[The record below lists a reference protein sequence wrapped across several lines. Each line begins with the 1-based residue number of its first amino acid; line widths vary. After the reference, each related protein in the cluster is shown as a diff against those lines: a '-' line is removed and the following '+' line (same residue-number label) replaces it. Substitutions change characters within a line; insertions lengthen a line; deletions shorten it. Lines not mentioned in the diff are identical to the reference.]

1 MKYYYAFFRDNNT
14 SVDPDGRLYK
24 VVIKTK
30 KGNGMEELLLSGSP
44 FIVNYENG
52 ELYKG
57 YKCSTATIGLL
68 NTDYNPD
75 FICDSIMDN
84 EVYLLRLKK
93 GEGYFDDLKLESSDS
108 MYFEVEWCGY
118 TMPNTYSQ
126 DYNSYLDEFELN
138 CQDRLSV
145 LKYYRWNDLIDLT
158 KFKTYQ
164 TVFQFLNGIGLHLNI
179 KYLFITKSLVIPNGG
194 SGVVTTEDDNTYN
207 WSENAMILKS
217 SYQED
222 GEFKYCSDV
231 LNDIMN
237 YFSLTTIQIADALY
251 IVNYNAI
258 ANGFVDYTE
267 VNYATGHMGI
277 KRIESVYDIDKD
289 DSAAND
295 ANMSILESYD
305 DFAITSDLDIINRD
319 NPTPE
324 WYNKIVSEFKDEEYS
339 SCESKAL
346 DPYGHVKFM
355 KSTDWDD
362 YQVYQQYGQREV
374 YGYTS
379 LQFYNFNIE
388 KKSYYTPGFHFYA
401 YHMDER
407 ISPTEWIR
415 GSVSDIKPEE
425 LTLIDGSINPIHAVR
440 YYVMSTPISYAI
452 LSNDDWSKQLDKEHK
467 DGILLEHPLSNVTGS
482 WDDETWL
489 HQYDARVIDFP
500 MLDIVYKDTSINKEH
515 PLCFQM
521 DIEYF
526 ADFIPS
532 AFGNEDK
539 VVHPQEWFYME
550 VKLNTGNKTL
560 WYNNGNSNE
569 SDPWETNRKL
579 IKVRLD
585 GIKWDEVANGKV
597 LHIAGNTQNRYN
609 VRSYDHGLV
618 LASGSNDYTGELT
631 ITIYRPMGPDYAM
644 NHACASTFLSNINL
658 IELDSRDY
666 RSIDSDDIMYEY
678 KDTSRYINERLS
690 ENLKYSSYTGKANV
704 INQVFTID
712 NGVLKRLDYILDI
725 TSGDVYRAEEQRL
738 RDYYHQLDR
747 PTYQLELST
756 HADVNMLS
764 NVKYHRFSGSSFI
777 VNNLECD
784 YAYNKRTITIIDKK

>member
-14 SVDPDGRLYK
+14 DVDPDGRLYK

-30 KGNGMEELLLSGSP
+30 KGNGMEGLLLSGSP

-108 MYFEVEWCGY
+108 IYFEVEWCGY
-118 TMPNTYSQ
+118 TMPNSYSQ
-126 DYNSYLDEFELN
+126 DYHSYLDEFDLN

-145 LKYYRWNDLIDLT
+145 IKYYRWNDMMDLSI
-158 KFKTYQ
+158 KTYQ
-164 TVFQFLNGIGLHLNI
+164 TVFQFLNGIVFHIGIRHL
-179 KYLFITKSLVIPNGG
+179 YITKSLVIPNGG
-194 SGVVTTEDDNTYN
+194 SGTVTTYDDNIYN
-207 WSENAMILKS
+207 WCQNAMILKS

-222 GEFKYCSDV
+222 GEYRYCSDV

-237 YFSLTTIQIADALY
+237 YFSLTAIQIKDALY
-251 IVNYNAI
+251 IINYNAI

-267 VNYATGHMGI
+267 FNYNTGYMGI
-277 KRIESVYDIDKD
+277 KRFESVYDIDKD

-305 DFAITSDLDIINRD
+305 DFVVASDLDTINRD

-324 WYNKIVSEFKDEEYS
+324 WYNKIISEIKDEEYS
-339 SCESKAL
+339 RCESKAT
-346 DPYGHVKFM
+346 DQYGHVYLSKNA
-355 KSTDWDD
+355 DWDD
-362 YQVYQQYGQREV
+362 YQVYQQYGSREV

-379 LQFYNFNIE
+379 IQFYNFNLE
-388 KKSYYTPGFHFYA
+388 KKSYYTPDFHFYA
-401 YHMDER
+401 YNMDER
-407 ISPTEWIR
+407 ISPTEWIK
-415 GSVSDIKPEE
+415 GADSDIKPEE
-425 LTLIDGSINPIHAVR
+425 LTLIDGSARPIHAIR
-440 YYVMSTPISYAI
+440 YYVMSTPCSYA
-452 LSNDDWSKQLDKEHK
+452 LLDNDDWNKQLDKDHK
-467 DGILLEHPLSNVTGS
+467 DGILLEHPLSNVVGQ
-482 WDDETWL
+482 WDDTTWL
-489 HQYDARVIDFP
+489 NQYTARVIEFP
-500 MLDIVYKDTSINKEH
+500 MLDVIYKDVSINKEH
-515 PLCFQM
+515 PLCFKM

-526 ADFIPS
+526 ADFIP
-532 AFGNEDK
+532 ANYGNEDK
-539 VVHPQEWFYME
+539 VVHPHELLYIMVE
-550 VKLNTGNKTL
+550 LNTGNKTL
-560 WYNNGNSNE
+560 YYDNGNGSWV
-569 SDPWETNRKL
+569 DYRHLTQ
-579 IKVRLD
+579 VRLD

-597 LHIAGNTQNRYN
+597 LHMQSNSSNRYN
-609 VRSYDHGLV
+609 VRSYDHGFV
-618 LASGSNDYTGELT
+618 ISSGALDYTGELK
-631 ITIYRPMGPDYAM
+631 ITIFRPMGPDYAM
-644 NHACASTFLSNINL
+644 NRACASTFLSNINL

-678 KDTSRYINERLS
+678 KDTSRYINERMT
-690 ENLKYSSYTGKANV
+690 ENLKYSSYTGKPNV

-747 PTYQLELST
+747 PTYQLQLST

-764 NVKYHRFSGSSFI
+764 NVKYHRFSKSSFI
-777 VNNLECD
+777 VNNLEHD